1 MAIGQT
7 VVAASTLTAG
17 IRADFANAYKSSYEA
32 SKSRLA
38 GVMDLGLPSDKLTE
52 LFAYFESAPY
62 PRLWKRGDA
71 ISSDEFGSVGFNV
84 TNRDWGIRIGWHEND
99 REDDQTRSLMDQARE
114 AGRNFGTLPER
125 IFFQI
130 LLNSTDNNLLPA
142 VPLAPD
148 GAAFFST
155 TSGAGS
161 ARFGITNGNLLT
173 GSAVASSAAIRNDFF
188 SAIEQLRGFQDTQG
202 QPLWNDNILDGGFT
216 VVYGVHN
223 DQVFREAFQQGR
235 TIAGALTSTSN
246 AAVTNIIMESGLNVD
261 LWSTQR
267 IPSGNDDWYVFAKDA
282 PHKPVFQMVRRP
294 LRESFG
300 NMDNSDSARETKIEH
315 VQWDSREGY
324 GLMLPYQSIQ
334 INN

>member
-1 MAIGQT
+1 MVGQIIS
-7 VVAASTLTAG
+7 ANTLTAG
-17 IRADFANAYKSSYEA
+17 IRADFAGAYRQSYEA
-32 SKSRLA
+32 SKARLGA
-38 GVMDLGLPSDKLTE
+38 VMDLGLPSDKLTE

-71 ISSDEFGSVGFNV
+71 ISDQEFGSVQFNV

-99 REDDQTRSLMDQARE
+99 REDDQTRSLMDRARE

-125 IFFQI
+125 VFFQ
-130 LLNSTDNNLLPA
+130 LLLGTADNDLLPA

-148 GAAFFST
+148 GAAMFAT
-155 TSGAGS
+155 TDGAGS

-173 GSAVASSAAIRNDFF
+173 GTGVASSAAIRTDFF
-188 SAIEQLRGFQDTQG
+188 SAIEQLRGFQDTAG
-202 QPLWNDNILDGGFT
+202 QPLWADNILDQGFT

-223 DQVFREAFQQGR
+223 DHVFREGFQQGR
-235 TIAGALTSTSN
+235 TIAGPLTTTGN

-267 IPSGNDDWYVFAKDA
+267 IPSGNDDWYVFAKAA
-282 PHKPVFQMVRRP
+282 PYKPTFQLVRRP

-300 NMDNSDSARETKIEH
+300 NMENSDEARKTKIEH

-324 GLMLPYQSIQ
+324 GIMLPYACLQL
-334 INN
+334 NN